1 MTTSKSVIFNTPVE
15 PDVDKIHNFVSS
27 LEPKPINSLPD
38 NPLNH
43 LLVASFSAA
52 LLVVLFKLNFK

>member
-1 MTTSKSVIFNTPVE
+1 MNIKKRSGESVPY
-15 PDVDKIHNFVSS
+15 DVDKIHNFVSS